1 MGIDW
6 MIWGELVE
14 AIPPV
19 YTAYLGRQIIQQL

>member
-1 MGIDW
+1 

-19 YTAYLGRQIIQQL
+19 YTRTIGKQLIDVLGF